1 MGRHRADEGCHC
13 GHDGVGSGRVCDG
26 DDWSVACVQ
35 GVIELPHGGPVRVAE
50 EEAFGAADACG
61 GL

>member
-1 MGRHRADEGCHC
+1 MGRHGADEGRHC
-13 GHDGVGSGRVCDG
+13 GHDGIGSGGRCGG

-35 GVIELPHGGPVRVAE
+35 GVIELSYGGTVRVAE
-50 EEAFGAADACG
+50 EEAFGAADACR